1 MPMTLVERIHAAER
15 RMTDVEKVLLTV
27 LIVAMATI
35 TCLQVILRSVF
46 SAGILWAD
54 VFSRH
59 LVLWVGFL
67 GAGVAAA
74 QNKHFATDA
83 IDRVFSE
90 RVQSFTHL
98 AIHLFTATVCG
109 FLTKAAI
116 VFIADEFEASKVLF
130 SVGGLH
136 VPAAIYEIILPG
148 GFLLLMSHYLLK
160 SLAVVLEMRK

>member
-1 MPMTLVERIHAAER
+1 MTWVERIQTAEAR
-15 RMTDVEKVLLTV
+15 ILAVERFLLTLLV
-27 LIVAMATI
+27 VGMTTL

-74 QNKHFATDA
+74 QHKHFATDA
-83 IDRVFSE
+83 IDRVFSA

-98 AIHLFTATVCG
+98 GIHLFTATVCG
-109 FLTKAAI
+109 FLTEAAI
-116 VFIADEFEASKVLF
+116 VFIRDEFEASKVLF
-130 SVGGLH
+130 SIGAFH
-136 VPAAIYEIILPG
+136 VPSAIYEIILPA
-148 GFLLLMSHYLLK
+148 GFLLLMIHYLLK
-160 SLAVVLEMRK
+160 SLTVVLELRK